1 MNVRLIFTLL
11 SAVLWP
17 ITECS
22 PKCLCMRLFHH
33 YVKTTS
39 YLLSLG
45 QYRRAELWAQ
55 PAAAAWPPCQPSF
68 GQVPG
73 LCAGTAGYSW
83 AQSYVHFFWGHLTDI
98 ILSLAPNHK
107 K

>member
-45 QYRRAELWAQ
+45 QYRRAEPWIKN
-55 PAAAAWPPCQPSF
+55 PRKSPTRKNPTNRK
-68 GQVPG
+68 G
-73 LCAGTAGYSW
+73 
-83 AQSYVHFFWGHLTDI
+83 
-98 ILSLAPNHK
+98 
-107 K
+107 